1 MTTALKLIQ
10 ALLAIGLIV
19 SIIMQSGRAAGLG
32 AIAGGAETIFGR
44 KKNMDAFF
52 SRLTIGLGVGFMVL
66 SLLLAVLN

>member
-1 MTTALKLIQ
+1 MITALKVVLG
-10 ALLAIGLIV
+10 LVAIGLVV

-44 KKNMDAFF
+44 KKNMDTFF
-52 SRLTIGLGVGFMVL
+52 GRLTIGLGIGFMVL

>member
-1 MTTALKLIQ
+1 MITALKVVL
-10 ALLAIGLIV
+10 GLVAVGLVV

-44 KKNMDAFF
+44 KKNMDTFF
-52 SRLTIGLGVGFMVL
+52 GRLTIGLGIGFMVL

>member
-1 MTTALKLIQ
+1 MITALKV
-10 ALLAIGLIV
+10 LLGIVAVGLIV

-44 KKNMDAFF
+44 KKNMDSFF
-52 SRLTIGLGVGFMVL
+52 SRLTIGLGLGFMVL